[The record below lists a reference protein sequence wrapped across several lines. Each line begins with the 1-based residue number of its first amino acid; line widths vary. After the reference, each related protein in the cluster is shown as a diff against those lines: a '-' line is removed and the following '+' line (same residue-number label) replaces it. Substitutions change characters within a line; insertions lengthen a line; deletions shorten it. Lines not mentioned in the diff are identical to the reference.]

1 MHLLKESIEKYGILA
16 PLIVRPVSDM
26 KFEVCE
32 MNVTEA
38 DVKER
43 VFFLNI
49 MVRNTFPFSRLPF
62 TVSISTIDT
71 SGFAS
76 TNELKSSIVRPWR
89 YWYSSLV
96 RTLLGRRA
104 LYTTFLGKINI
115 SDFKYIFV
123 NVVIQSSFGYTKLVS
138 VRCTDVI

>member
-76 TNELKSSIVRPWR
+76 TNDLKSSIVRP
-89 YWYSSLV
+89 
-96 RTLLGRRA
+96 
-104 LYTTFLGKINI
+104 
-115 SDFKYIFV
+115 
-123 NVVIQSSFGYTKLVS
+123 
-138 VRCTDVI
+138 